1 MSDKP
6 KAKVIPISVA
16 QEPKSAEAADRPSL
30 ARGPRL
36 DPIGEAEIHGCAE
49 LEPYALRVLGDSMA
63 PEFLEGHVVIVDPGM
78 PLAHGAYV
86 VIDYQSET
94 TFRQY
99 WVEGERKFLKAIN
112 ETYPMVEI
120 TETYRVR
127 GIVTQRAGRRRKDR
141 KRYD

>member
-1 MSDKP
+1 MNEKP
-6 KAKVIPISVA
+6 KAKVIPISAVV
-16 QEPKSAEAADRPSL
+16 QEPKSA
-30 ARGPRL
+30 
-36 DPIGEAEIHGCAE
+36 EAEIHGCAE

-78 PLAHGAYV
+78 PLTHGAYV

-99 WVEGERKFLKAIN
+99 WVEGERKFLKAVN
-112 ETYPMVEI
+112 EAYPMVEI
-120 TETYRVR
+120 TESFRVR
-127 GIVTQRAGRRRKDR
+127 GVVTQRAGRRRSQH

>member
-6 KAKVIPISVA
+6 KAKVIPISVVV
-16 QEPKSAEAADRPSL
+16 QEPKSA
-30 ARGPRL
+30 
-36 DPIGEAEIHGCAE
+36 EAEIHGCAE

-78 PLAHGAYV
+78 HLSHGAYV

-99 WVEGERKFLKAIN
+99 WVEGGRKFLKAVN
-112 ETYPMVEI
+112 EAYPRVEI

-127 GIVTQRAGRRRKDR
+127 GVVTQRAGRRRKDR

>member
-1 MSDKP
+1 MASSLES
-6 KAKVIPISVA
+6 KAKVIPISVVA
-16 QEPKSAEAADRPSL
+16 QEPKSV
-30 ARGPRL
+30 
-36 DPIGEAEIHGCAE
+36 EAEIHGCAE

-86 VIDYQSET
+86 VIDYQGET

-99 WVEGERKFLKAIN
+99 WVEGGRKFLKAVN
-112 ETYPMVEI
+112 EAYPVVEI
-120 TETYRVR
+120 TESYRVR